1 MLALIV
7 LSMTAVILVT
17 TLLAC
22 VSDVRT
28 MRIPNMHSVVIAAAF
43 LVAFAAS
50 PESFPGKWWFYPA
63 ALAIMFAITFGMFAK
78 GMIGGGDAKLG
89 SALALW
95 VGLQGLVPY
104 VFWMAI
110 AGGLLGVASLFI
122 KKSKRFT
129 GLPPENWIAQV
140 QEGRNAV
147 PYGIAIS
154 AGAWGALLQTE
165 FLSHQLHEVLKIIH

>member
-7 LSMTAVILVT
+7 LSMTAIILVT

-43 LVAFAAS
+43 VVAFAAS

-110 AGGLLGVASLFI
+110 AGGLLGVVSLFI
-122 KKSKRFT
+122 KKSKRFA
-129 GLPPENWIAQV
+129 GLSPENWIAQV

-154 AGAWGALLQTE
+154 AGAWGALIQTH
-165 FLSHQLHEVLKIIH
+165 FLSNQLHEVSKIIH

>member
-7 LSMTAVILVT
+7 LILTGVTLVT
-17 TLLAC
+17 TLFSC
-22 VSDVRT
+22 VSDVKS
-28 MRIPNMHSVVIAAAF
+28 MRIPNMHSLIIAAAF

-50 PESFPGKWWFYPA
+50 PESFEGKWWYYPA
-63 ALAIMFAITFGMFAK
+63 ALVAMFAITFGMFAK

-122 KKSKRFT
+122 KKSKRFV

-154 AGAWGALLQTE
+154 FGAWGALLQTG
-165 FLSHQLHEVLKIIH
+165 FLSHQLHELLKIIP

>member
-1 MLALIV
+1 MLV
-7 LSMTAVILVT
+7 LLVLFLTVVTLAT

-28 MRIPNMHSVVIAAAF
+28 MRIPNLHSIVIAAAF
-43 LVAFAAS
+43 LIAYLAS
-50 PESFPGKWWFYPA
+50 PESFTGKWWYYPA
-63 ALAIMFAITFGMFAK
+63 SLVAMFAITFGMFAK

-95 VGLQGLVPY
+95 VGLPGLVPY
-104 VFWMAI
+104 VFWMALT
-110 AGGLLGVASLFI
+110 GGLLGLLSLFI
-122 KKSKRFT
+122 KKSKRFA

-147 PYGIAIS
+147 PYGVAIS
-154 AGAWGALLQTE
+154 VGAWGAMIQTH
-165 FLSHQLHEVLKIIH
+165 FLSNQLHEALKIIH